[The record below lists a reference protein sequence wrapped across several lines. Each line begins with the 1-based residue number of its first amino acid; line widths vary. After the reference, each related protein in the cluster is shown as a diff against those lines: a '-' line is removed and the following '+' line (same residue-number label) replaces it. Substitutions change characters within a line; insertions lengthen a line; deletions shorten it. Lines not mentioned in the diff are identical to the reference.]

1 MKVMGSI
8 EENISLWMFV
18 FHILQIFIVCLFL
31 NTSTGTPTFFN
42 VLYDVYKWNKMLFV
56 QNLLINAHAHTVVG
70 RSLV

>member
-8 EENISLWMFV
+8 EENISLWM
-18 FHILQIFIVCLFL
+18 IVCLFL

-56 QNLLINAHAHTVVG
+56 QKLLINAHAHTVVG